1 MSVRQ
6 IKRFR
11 DIIVYNYTM
20 NNKQQLIQDI
30 QNLLNSYTDI
40 KKTDINPALLE
51 FMDEDTLKDI
61 ISSLLYQKEQEKDVD
76 MEWLEQ
82 FKKYVN

>member
-1 MSVRQ
+1 MNT
-6 IKRFR
+6 KRE
-11 DIIVYNYTM
+11 
-20 NNKQQLIQDI
+20 LILDI
-30 QNLLNSYTDI
+30 QNLLNSYEGV

-51 FMDEDTLKDI
+51 FMDEKTLKEI

-82 FKKYVN
+82 FKKYNNI